1 MHGGRISRGWTLA
14 KRSWAVLRADRSLA
28 WFPVAS
34 GLATSVRPR

>member
-34 GLATSVRPR
+34 GLATIIT